1 MIRDNI
7 PVKKDTLENWNKA
20 KNFIPKKDEIIIY
33 IDLGI
38 KVGDGK
44 TKLNELP
51 FVNQN
56 FYSVDGTTLII
67 DDIKIKGGD

>member
-33 IDLGI
+33 IDLGM

-44 TKLNELP
+44 TKLNELS
-51 FVNQN
+51 FVNQS

-67 DDIKIKGGD
+67 EDENFERG

>member
-20 KNFIPKKDEIIIY
+20 KNFVPKKDEIIIY

-51 FVNQN
+51 FVN
-56 FYSVDGTTLII
+56 
-67 DDIKIKGGD
+67 

>member
-20 KNFIPKKDEIIIY
+20 KNFVPKKDEIIIY